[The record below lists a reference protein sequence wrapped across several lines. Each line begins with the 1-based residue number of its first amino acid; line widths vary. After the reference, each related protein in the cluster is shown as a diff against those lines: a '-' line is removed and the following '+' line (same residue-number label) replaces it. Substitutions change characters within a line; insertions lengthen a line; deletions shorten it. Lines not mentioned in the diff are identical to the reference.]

1 MPDREIRG
9 AAALAEFTAGAPRG
23 VHVQGVPAVRRLA
36 HGILRDVNFVF
47 VNAVTYAV
55 TAGEYYDDVRRD
67 DVGLYFAR
75 RAITI
80 KIRTS
85 DAPPIA

>member
-1 MPDREIRG
+1 LVVPDREIRG

-23 VHVQGVPAVRRLA
+23 VHFQGLRRLG
-36 HGILRDVNFVF
+36 HGILRVTSNFVF
-47 VNAVTYAV
+47 VNAVAYAV
-55 TAGEYYDDVRRD
+55 TAEEYYDDVRRD